1 MSTTRTNTITT
12 TGNTPNRGKV
22 VRTNSIG
29 ITRFVNAPINN
40 GRTPNRNTMRKLA
53 LKATT
58 NRINI
63 SDLQQQLVN
72 TYLTFTYEMRDNLPR
87 RVFWRYVILM
97 LLSIDKIAGISSN
110 DERYSQ
116 LFEQANTLNGTV
128 PLDIQN
134 TWARKFEGIVKN
146 AKRISSSTT
155 KNLNSMLKF

>member
-1 MSTTRTNTITT
+1 MSRTVTITKTGT
-12 TGNTPNRGKV
+12 TPKTASPKITQNAA
-22 VRTNSIG
+22 IG
-29 ITRFVNAPINN
+29 RMLNN
-40 GRTPNRNTMRKLA
+40 KLDI
-53 LKATT
+53 KSK
-58 NRINI
+58 RE
-63 SDLQQQLVN
+63 QLVN
-72 TYLTFTYEMRDNLPR
+72 TYLTFTYEMRDNLPQ

-116 LFEQANTLNGTV
+116 LFEQTNTLNGTV

>member
-1 MSTTRTNTITT
+1 MSRTVTITKTGT
-12 TGNTPNRGKV
+12 TPKTASPKITQNV
-22 VRTNSIG
+22 AIG
-29 ITRFVNAPINN
+29 RMLNN
-40 GRTPNRNTMRKLA
+40 KLDIRS
-53 LKATT
+53 K
-58 NRINI
+58 R
-63 SDLQQQLVN
+63 QQLVN

-116 LFEQANTLNGTV
+116 LFEQTNTLNGTV

>member
-1 MSTTRTNTITT
+1 MSRTVTITKTGT
-12 TGNTPNRGKV
+12 TPK
-22 VRTNSIG
+22 
-29 ITRFVNAPINN
+29 ITQNVASGRMLNN
-40 GRTPNRNTMRKLA
+40 KLDIRS
-53 LKATT
+53 K
-58 NRINI
+58 R
-63 SDLQQQLVN
+63 QQLVN

-87 RVFWRYVILM
+87 RIFWRYVILM

-116 LFEQANTLNGTV
+116 LFEQTNTLNGTV

>member
-1 MSTTRTNTITT
+1 MSRTVTITKTGT
-12 TGNTPNRGKV
+12 TPKTASPK
-22 VRTNSIG
+22 
-29 ITRFVNAPINN
+29 ITQNVASGRMLNN
-40 GRTPNRNTMRKLA
+40 KMDIRSKR
-53 LKATT
+53 
-58 NRINI
+58 
-63 SDLQQQLVN
+63 QQLVN
-72 TYLTFTYEMRDNLPR
+72 TYLTFTYEMRDNLPW

-116 LFEQANTLNGTV
+116 LFEQTNTLNGTV

-134 TWARKFEGIVKN
+134 MWARKFEGIVKN

>member
-1 MSTTRTNTITT
+1 MSRTVTITKTGT
-12 TGNTPNRGKV
+12 TPKTASQNVAIGRMLNNRLDIKSK
-22 VRTNSIG
+22 RE
-29 ITRFVNAPINN
+29 
-40 GRTPNRNTMRKLA
+40 
-53 LKATT
+53 
-58 NRINI
+58 
-63 SDLQQQLVN
+63 QLVN

-116 LFEQANTLNGTV
+116 LFEQTNTLNGTV

-134 TWARKFEGIVKN
+134 AWARKFESIVNN

-155 KNLNSMLKF
+155 KSLNSMLKF

>member
-1 MSTTRTNTITT
+1 MSRTVTITKTGT
-12 TGNTPNRGKV
+12 TPKTASPKITQNAA
-22 VRTNSIG
+22 IG
-29 ITRFVNAPINN
+29 RMLNN
-40 GRTPNRNTMRKLA
+40 KLDI
-53 LKATT
+53 KYK
-58 NRINI
+58 RE
-63 SDLQQQLVN
+63 QLVN
-72 TYLTFTYEMRDNLPR
+72 TYLTFTYEMRDNLPQ

-116 LFEQANTLNGTV
+116 LFEQTNTLNGTV

>member
-1 MSTTRTNTITT
+1 MSRTVTITKTGT
-12 TGNTPNRGKV
+12 TPKTASPK
-22 VRTNSIG
+22 
-29 ITRFVNAPINN
+29 TRMFMGEGRIASNNAINKHTQ
-40 GRTPNRNTMRKLA
+40 R
-53 LKATT
+53 
-58 NRINI
+58 
-63 SDLQQQLVN
+63 QQLVN
-72 TYLTFTYEMRDNLPR
+72 TYLTFTYEMRDNLPQ

-116 LFEQANTLNGTV
+116 LFEQTNTLNGTV

>member
-1 MSTTRTNTITT
+1 MSRTVTITKTGT
-12 TGNTPNRGKV
+12 TPKTASQNV
-22 VRTNSIG
+22 AIG
-29 ITRFVNAPINN
+29 RMLNN
-40 GRTPNRNTMRKLA
+40 KLDI
-53 LKATT
+53 KSK
-58 NRINI
+58 RE
-63 SDLQQQLVN
+63 QLVN
-72 TYLTFTYEMRDNLPR
+72 TYLTFTYEMRNNLPR

-116 LFEQANTLNGTV
+116 LFEQTNTLNGTV

>member
-1 MSTTRTNTITT
+1 MSRTVTITKTGT
-12 TGNTPNRGKV
+12 TPKTATQNAAIGRMLNNRLDIKSK
-22 VRTNSIG
+22 RE
-29 ITRFVNAPINN
+29 
-40 GRTPNRNTMRKLA
+40 
-53 LKATT
+53 
-58 NRINI
+58 
-63 SDLQQQLVN
+63 QLVN
-72 TYLTFTYEMRDNLPR
+72 TYLTFTYEMRDNLPQ

-116 LFEQANTLNGTV
+116 LFEQTNTLNGTV

>member
-1 MSTTRTNTITT
+1 MSRTVTITKTGT
-12 TGNTPNRGKV
+12 TPKTVSPK
-22 VRTNSIG
+22 
-29 ITRFVNAPINN
+29 ITRNVASGRMLNN
-40 GRTPNRNTMRKLA
+40 KLDIRS
-53 LKATT
+53 K
-58 NRINI
+58 R
-63 SDLQQQLVN
+63 QQLVN

-116 LFEQANTLNGTV
+116 LFEQTNTLNGTV

>member
-1 MSTTRTNTITT
+1 MSRTVTITKTGT
-12 TGNTPNRGKV
+12 TPKTATQNAA
-22 VRTNSIG
+22 IG
-29 ITRFVNAPINN
+29 RMLNN
-40 GRTPNRNTMRKLA
+40 KLDIRS
-53 LKATT
+53 K
-58 NRINI
+58 R
-63 SDLQQQLVN
+63 QQLVN

-116 LFEQANTLNGTV
+116 LFEQTNTLNGTV

>member
-1 MSTTRTNTITT
+1 MSRTVTITKTGT
-12 TGNTPNRGKV
+12 TPKTASPKITQNAA
-22 VRTNSIG
+22 IG
-29 ITRFVNAPINN
+29 RMLNN
-40 GRTPNRNTMRKLA
+40 KLDI
-53 LKATT
+53 KSK
-58 NRINI
+58 RE
-63 SDLQQQLVN
+63 QLVN
-72 TYLTFTYEMRDNLPR
+72 TYLTFTYEMRDNLPQ

-116 LFEQANTLNGTV
+116 LFDQTNTLNGTV

>member
-1 MSTTRTNTITT
+1 MSRTVTITKTGT
-12 TGNTPNRGKV
+12 TPKTASQNVASGRML
-22 VRTNSIG
+22 
-29 ITRFVNAPINN
+29 NN
-40 GRTPNRNTMRKLA
+40 KLDIRS
-53 LKATT
+53 K
-58 NRINI
+58 R
-63 SDLQQQLVN
+63 QQLVN
-72 TYLTFTYEMRDNLPR
+72 TYLTFTYEMRDKLPR

-116 LFEQANTLNGTV
+116 LFEQTNTLNGTV

>member
-1 MSTTRTNTITT
+1 MSRTVTITKTGT
-12 TGNTPNRGKV
+12 TPKTATQNAA
-22 VRTNSIG
+22 IG
-29 ITRFVNAPINN
+29 RMLNN
-40 GRTPNRNTMRKLA
+40 KLDI
-53 LKATT
+53 KSK
-58 NRINI
+58 RE
-63 SDLQQQLVN
+63 QLVN
-72 TYLTFTYEMRDNLPR
+72 TYLTFTYEMRDNLPQ

-116 LFEQANTLNGTV
+116 LFEQTNTLNGTV

>member
-1 MSTTRTNTITT
+1 MSRTVTITKTGT
-12 TGNTPNRGKV
+12 TPKTVTQNVASGRML
-22 VRTNSIG
+22 
-29 ITRFVNAPINN
+29 NN
-40 GRTPNRNTMRKLA
+40 KLDI
-53 LKATT
+53 KSK
-58 NRINI
+58 RE
-63 SDLQQQLVN
+63 QLVN
-72 TYLTFTYEMRDNLPR
+72 TYLTFTYEMRDNLPQ

-116 LFEQANTLNGTV
+116 LFEQTNTLNGTV
-128 PLDIQN
+128 SLDIQN

>member
-1 MSTTRTNTITT
+1 MSRTVTITKTGT
-12 TGNTPNRGKV
+12 TPKTATQNAA
-22 VRTNSIG
+22 IG
-29 ITRFVNAPINN
+29 RMLNN
-40 GRTPNRNTMRKLA
+40 KLDI
-53 LKATT
+53 KSK
-58 NRINI
+58 RE
-63 SDLQQQLVN
+63 QLVN
-72 TYLTFTYEMRDNLPR
+72 TYLTFTYEMRDNLPQ

-116 LFEQANTLNGTV
+116 LFDQTNTLNGTV

>member
-1 MSTTRTNTITT
+1 MSRTVTITKTGT
-12 TGNTPNRGKV
+12 TPKTASPKITQNV
-22 VRTNSIG
+22 AIG
-29 ITRFVNAPINN
+29 RMLNN
-40 GRTPNRNTMRKLA
+40 KLDI
-53 LKATT
+53 KSK
-58 NRINI
+58 RE
-63 SDLQQQLVN
+63 QLVN
-72 TYLTFTYEMRDNLPR
+72 TYLTFTYEMRDNLPQ

-116 LFEQANTLNGTV
+116 LFEQTNTLNGTV

>member
-1 MSTTRTNTITT
+1 MSRTVTITKTGT
-12 TGNTPNRGKV
+12 THKTASPK
-22 VRTNSIG
+22 
-29 ITRFVNAPINN
+29 ITQNVASGRMLNN
-40 GRTPNRNTMRKLA
+40 KLDIRS
-53 LKATT
+53 K
-58 NRINI
+58 R
-63 SDLQQQLVN
+63 QQLVN

-116 LFEQANTLNGTV
+116 LFEQTNTLNGTV

>member
-1 MSTTRTNTITT
+1 MSRTVTITKTGT
-12 TGNTPNRGKV
+12 TPKTASPK
-22 VRTNSIG
+22 
-29 ITRFVNAPINN
+29 ITQNVASGRMLNN
-40 GRTPNRNTMRKLA
+40 KLDIRS
-53 LKATT
+53 K
-58 NRINI
+58 R
-63 SDLQQQLVN
+63 QQLVN

-116 LFEQANTLNGTV
+116 LFEQTNTLNGTV

>member
-1 MSTTRTNTITT
+1 MSRTVTITKTGT
-12 TGNTPNRGKV
+12 TPKTASPKITQNAA
-22 VRTNSIG
+22 IG
-29 ITRFVNAPINN
+29 RMLNN
-40 GRTPNRNTMRKLA
+40 KLDI
-53 LKATT
+53 KSK
-58 NRINI
+58 RE
-63 SDLQQQLVN
+63 QLVN
-72 TYLTFTYEMRDNLPR
+72 TYLTFTYEMRNNLPR

-116 LFEQANTLNGTV
+116 LFEQTNTLNGTV